1 MRQCGVSERARDGWV
16 SFRDVGSTAKQDYL
30 SGRRAIRRPCDLF
43 AAQLKE
49 RYGEPVFQTEA
60 AELTVTLD
68 LGGSDAIRRLV
79 VPTFFTFAEL
89 HEVIQTV
96 FCWRDYHRHKFVL
109 SKTSMDAL

>member
-1 MRQCGVSERARDGWV
+1 
-16 SFRDVGSTAKQDYL
+16 
-30 SGRRAIRRPCDLF
+30 LF